1 MTDPIERIRRVLE
14 EGPPHLGPE
23 TEGIVTH
30 AESLEVIHA
39 LDGKQPVCAVQD
51 WLGRLGPDGEEVA
64 KWIAPDV
71 PETIAEA
78 NPPPLRSP
86 RSTAAAQRTLAIAV
100 DAALRRL
107 SEDGQAKLLHG
118 AAWRP
123 PRLTAADAS
132 VRVSP
137 FKRLYYEFQIGVHGD
152 KVGAAAGDHLN
163 LSAPWLG
170 LTNEA
175 EVSRKMIELTGRMRL
190 VAGALSIALSASS
203 PIYFGAG
210 IERPE
215 PRYGTSLTPWD
226 SARLGHVW
234 PGRTLMD
241 VSSLWCDP
249 VSFRRT
255 LHRFAREGS
264 LLSGRDIWLAVR
276 AQAGALD
283 EGPSFESLCGELGLH
298 IDRREHLEQAREL
311 LHASFR
317 GERRADLANERTEA
331 WRQQR
336 LARVIAGP
344 RNRVEVRTLETPPA
358 FAGDSPGGGW
368 QTPYEW
374 LVGVH
379 ALLEVLFVWL
389 AENPRAVEDLEY
401 GEIELQTAKSNEQAV
416 LLGGLDAQVRW
427 IGSNPGNMSARE
439 LLAKLLAAM
448 APLIEGLGRAEDLRL
463 VAAAARGEIE
473 APAARIRAEVGEWY
487 GIDTRSRH
495 NARMLPDD
503 SYPRELLRRSRE
515 AASRELEQIEED
527 LPRMP
532 SLDRPLLERFLRV
545 ARQAQG

>member
-1 MTDPIERIRRVLE
+1 MSEHIRRVLE
-14 EGPPHLGPE
+14 EGPPHLGAE

-30 AESLEVIHA
+30 AGSLEVVHQ
-39 LDGKQPVCAVQD
+39 LQGKQPVCAVQD
-51 WLGRLGPDGEEVA
+51 WLASLGPDGEEAARWV
-64 KWIAPDV
+64 APDV

-78 NPPPLRSP
+78 NPPPMRSP
-86 RSTAAAQRTLAIAV
+86 RSTAAVQRLLAITV
-100 DAALRRL
+100 DAALGRL
-107 SEDGQAKLLHG
+107 SDDGQVQLLHG

-123 PRLTAADAS
+123 PRLTMADAS

-170 LTNEA
+170 LANPA

-190 VAGALSIALSASS
+190 IGGALSIALSASS

-255 LHRFAREGS
+255 LHRFARDGA

-276 AQAGALD
+276 AQSGSID
-283 EGPSFESLCGELGLH
+283 EGPSFESLCSELGL
-298 IDRREHLEQAREL
+298 DLERPEHLERAREL

-317 GERRADLANERTEA
+317 GSLGADPAFARTEA

-336 LARVIAGP
+336 LARVIAGA

-358 FAGDSPGGGW
+358 FARGSPGGDW

-374 LVGVH
+374 LVGLH
-379 ALLEVLFVWL
+379 AFLEVLFVWL
-389 AENPRAVEDLEY
+389 AENPWLVEDLEY

-416 LLGGLDAQVRW
+416 LLGGLDAQIRW
-427 IGSNPGNMSARE
+427 LGNNMGNMTARE
-439 LLAKLLAAM
+439 LLAKLLEAM
-448 APLIEGLGRAEDLRL
+448 DPLVVGLGRTEELRL
-463 VAAAARGEIE
+463 IAAAARGELDP
-473 APAARIRAEVGEWY
+473 PAARIRAEVGEWY

-503 SYPRELLRRSRE
+503 SYPRELLRRSR
-515 AASRELEQIEED
+515 AAAATELDQIAAD
-527 LPRMP
+527 LPHVP
-532 SLDRPLLERFLRV
+532 ALDQPILASFLAL
-545 ARQAQG
+545 ARRARL